1 MAIAAAGAQEPAPDV
16 HATAAVRP
24 EYKRLL
30 GALDTYRQ
38 IASAGGWPTVP
49 AGPTIR
55 PGTRDPRVAVLAE
68 RLAVTG
74 DLEAPRFRV
83 ADYDDEL
90 QLAVR
95 RFQSRHGLEPDAL
108 VGPATLR
115 ALNVTVGERVNQL
128 ELNLP
133 RARDVFRSDRTDFIL
148 VNVPAFEAYLYRAG
162 VLAWKTGVVVGE
174 AETETPLFES
184 RIRTVVLNPT
194 WAVPR
199 SIASEELLPKIQTD
213 IDFLS
218 RGGYDVFDANG
229 QAVDPA
235 SVSWASLTMN
245 NFPYTLVQQPGPMNE
260 LGQIKFLFPNEYSVC
275 MHDTP
280 SKYLFSH
287 YSRAFS
293 HGCIRVEDPVD
304 LAERLLAG
312 DGVTRNEIDARLAS
326 AETESVQLADPL
338 PVVLAYLTVAV
349 DDSGTVHFYRDIYDS
364 DASDAAN
371 AVGEPAGRQREE

>member
-16 HATAAVRP
+16 HAAAAVRP

-115 ALNVTVGERVNQL
+115 ALNVTAGERVNQL

-133 RARDVFRSDRTDFIL
+133 RARDVFRSKQSGT
-148 VNVPAFEAYLYRAG
+148 PA
-162 VLAWKTGVVVGE
+162 
-174 AETETPLFES
+174 
-184 RIRTVVLNPT
+184 
-194 WAVPR
+194 
-199 SIASEELLPKIQTD
+199 AS
-213 IDFLS
+213 
-218 RGGYDVFDANG
+218 
-229 QAVDPA
+229 PA
-235 SVSWASLTMN
+235 SQA
-245 NFPYTLVQQPGPMNE
+245 
-260 LGQIKFLFPNEYSVC
+260 QIVRRDSSRSKYAKW
-275 MHDTP
+275 DTP
-280 SKYLFSH
+280 SPTSANRRID
-287 YSRAFS
+287 SVRRGPTS
-293 HGCIRVEDPVD
+293 I
-304 LAERLLAG
+304 
-312 DGVTRNEIDARLAS
+312 DGV
-326 AETESVQLADPL
+326 
-338 PVVLAYLTVAV
+338 
-349 DDSGTVHFYRDIYDS
+349 GTM
-364 DASDAAN
+364 
-371 AVGEPAGRQREE
+371 